1 MKPLYTYTS
10 HFMSSEIYYKNKRHK
25 KQIPPGG
32 RHGSGRT
39 GRILGMIEKLNSI
52 LIHHK
57 YKAGIFL
64 LLTAA
69 SVICLILVLA
79 RVAYSNSYGYTS
91 LIANLLLAWIPFVLA
106 YLAYILSWRRG
117 LMILVIPTFAIL
129 WLIFFPNAPYILTDL
144 QHLGQASTSA
154 SVWASANVPLWYD
167 VILLI
172 WFSWTGML
180 LGIVSLNLMQEI
192 IRREFGRWFGWLFV
206 FIVAGLSSAGI
217 YVGRFIRLNSWDILQ
232 DPTHTASNLWDWLSD
247 PSLRSFGFI
256 GLYTLF
262 FIFVYLT
269 IYAFGHL
276 QQEQTG
282 KS

>member
-1 MKPLYTYTS
+1 
-10 HFMSSEIYYKNKRHK
+10 
-25 KQIPPGG
+25 
-32 RHGSGRT
+32 
-39 GRILGMIEKLNSI
+39 MIEKLNSI

-79 RVAYSNSYGYTS
+79 RVAYSNSYGYTG

-106 YLAYILSWRRG
+106 YLAYILSWRRR

-154 SVWASANVPLWYD
+154 SPWASANVPLWYD

-247 PSLRSFGFI
+247 PSLRSLGFI